1 MNLTWL
7 FDVCSSILWGF
18 MFKSIIL
25 VSLIAS
31 ASDDGT
37 ILWFCCISPNFIWGS
52 GFAPLLVPPGFKVC
66 ETGLSAWPGLSP
78 GNYRT
83 VSDTAHFLRK
93 VKGMIKKTNALQIV
107 RHIYLNS
114 LPKKKVSSMCSFTSN
129 MNNDITLQTKGSSIC
144 LAIEEGCIYPDSSS

>member
-1 MNLTWL
+1 M
-7 FDVCSSILWGF
+7 FVHQFCEASCSSQSFWFPSLHQLLMMEPSCDFVVFLPISFGVVDLLLSQSHLDSKDVKLGF
-18 MFKSIIL
+18 L
-25 VSLIAS
+25 HDQVY
-31 ASDDGT
+31 
-37 ILWFCCISPNFIWGS
+37 
-52 GFAPLLVPPGFKVC
+52 LL
-66 ETGLSAWPGLSP
+66 ETTD
-78 GNYRT
+78 YRT